1 MYLYVYAL
9 EGILLGPKECALKF
23 GLRDLDLKNFA
34 RFSSFFFFFFCLSSM
49 QDTFVSVVKQIFRR
63 VTVKREY
70 KYLM

>member
-34 RFSSFFFFFFCLSSM
+34 RFSSFFFFLFLSLFHAEHICVCGQADFQESYGK
-49 QDTFVSVVKQIFRR
+49 T
-63 VTVKREY
+63 
-70 KYLM
+70 